1 MHSPSSVPSGLRG
14 RLLSIGLAASLGAGT
29 GFATSELTG
38 ADAPA
43 LSTAVLLAMELGD
56 HYEGVRFTPYR
67 DTGGIWTV
75 CRGITGA
82 AVRPGKTY
90 TEHECK
96 QLEITHYQRIERE
109 AKSLYTHWHSY
120 NPWVQASMLDM
131 LYNLGAGQVRQ
142 STHRKLANAGD
153 LTGACQQMTRWVYGR
168 LASTGQ
174 KVQLAGLVKRRTT
187 SAELCADWGRDGH
200 FSMQV
205 ASND

>member
-1 MHSPSSVPSGLRG
+1 MPHSSSVPTGLRG
-14 RLLSIGLAASLGAGT
+14 RLLTVGLAASIGAGT
-29 GFATSELTG
+29 GFTASELT
-38 ADAPA
+38 ATDAPA
-43 LSTAVLLAMELGD
+43 LSTSVLLAMELGD

-90 TEHECK
+90 TESECK
-96 QLEITHYQRIERE
+96 QLEVAFYQRIEQE
-109 AKSLYTHWHSY
+109 AKSIYTHWNSY
-120 NPWVQASMLDM
+120 NVWVQASMLDM
-131 LYNLGAGQVRQ
+131 IYNLGSGQVRS

-153 LTGACQQMTRWVYGR
+153 LLGACQQMTRWVYGR

-174 KVQLAGLVKRRTT
+174 KVQLAGLVKRRAT

-200 FSMQV
+200 FSVQV

>member
-1 MHSPSSVPSGLRG
+1 MHHSSSVPSGLRG
-14 RLLSIGLAASLGAGT
+14 RLLSVGLAASIGAGT
-29 GFATSELTG
+29 GFATSELTDT
-38 ADAPA
+38 DAPV
-43 LSTAVLLAMELGD
+43 LSTSVLLAMELGN

-82 AVRPGKTY
+82 AVRPSKTY
-90 TEHECK
+90 TETECK
-96 QLEITHYQRIERE
+96 QLEIAFYQRIERE
-109 AKSLYTHWHSY
+109 AKSLYTHWNSY
-120 NPWVQASMLDM
+120 NPWVQSSLLDM
-131 LYNLGAGQVRQ
+131 IYNLGSGQVRS

-200 FSMQV
+200 FSSV
-205 ASND
+205 VTES